1 MLEFDAATTEIL
13 ERAYQGAD
21 FARRRRASFDALAPG
36 PSDHILD
43 IGCGNGLMTAELA
56 LAVGSDGQVSGIDSS
71 AQMLE
76 AARARVSGMPWVTFH
91 EAQAG
96 ALPLLDQSADGAV
109 ALQVFE
115 YIADIGP
122 ALAEAAR
129 VLRPG
134 ARLVIGDMLFST
146 LHWASDDPGLMER
159 MDRSW
164 ASHVAH
170 RDLPALLPPAMAEA
184 GFAVEDVRPLTF
196 LDHRLRP
203 DGLAAMMLILMERFA
218 VTNRHVTPE
227 EARVWSE
234 EQIAR
239 AASGRFHFALTHVVT
254 TGRRL

>member
-1 MLEFDAATTEIL
+1 MLEFDAATAAIL
-13 ERAYQGAD
+13 ERAYQGSD
-21 FARRRRASFDALAPG
+21 FARRRRASFEALAPG
-36 PSDHILD
+36 PGDHILD

-56 LAVGSDGQVSGIDSS
+56 LAVGESGRVHGIDPSAEMLAVARTRSS
-71 AQMLE
+71 D
-76 AARARVSGMPWVTFH
+76 VPWVTFH
-91 EAQAG
+91 EADA
-96 ALPLLDQSADGAV
+96 AKLPLPDQCADGAV

-146 LHWASDDPGLMER
+146 LHWASDDPVRMNR

-170 RDLPALLPPAMAEA
+170 SDLPPLLPTAMAEA
-184 GFAVEDVRPLTF
+184 GFVVEDVSPLTF

-203 DGLAAMMLILMERFA
+203 DGIAAMMMILMERFA
-218 VTNRHVTPE
+218 VTNGHVSPE
-227 EARVWSE
+227 EARDWTE
-234 EQIAR
+234 EQAERAR
-239 AASGRFHFALTHVVT
+239 SGRFHFALTHVVT